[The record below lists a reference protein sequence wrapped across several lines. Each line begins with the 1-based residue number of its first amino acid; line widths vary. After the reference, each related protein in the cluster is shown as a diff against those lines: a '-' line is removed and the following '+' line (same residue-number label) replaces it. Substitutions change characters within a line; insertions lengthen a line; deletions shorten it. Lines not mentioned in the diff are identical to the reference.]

1 MKVLNSDMEL
11 VTLVFLIS
19 ETILLLYQVLFYLQ
33 NPMDKKQSYYLL
45 LLFLFVIYNLLGGLF
60 PDPNQNLS
68 IVLQNILAYGSGF
81 AVGCYIPYYFYKT
94 YGLRSIRF
102 HAVWGVG
109 MFLFL
114 PFVLFIVIEY
124 MISGKIIQSVK
135 HGMIIPFIYSFYA
148 MYNIFI
154 AIRKKLKEDGEK
166 NFQIMLFFVSLMPW
180 ISLPGIAYF
189 QGSQILEVS
198 VMNTSFVFISLL
210 FFYTNVKEARKNNEI
225 LSQLLSRENNLSAG
239 EKFDLKCES
248 FKLTSREKDVVEL
261 ICQGLKYKDIA
272 DQLFISE
279 RTVTKH
285 SQNIFLKVGVSSRY
299 ELNRV
304 FVTD

>member
-1 MKVLNSDMEL
+1 
-11 VTLVFLIS
+11 
-19 ETILLLYQVLFYLQ
+19 
-33 NPMDKKQSYYLL
+33 MDKKQSYYLL